1 MYALASLICF
11 SFIVSPV
18 DCIPFAIC
26 SHVRHCA
33 SIADKPC
40 AMLLIARFEP
50 SQGASHFHLSVS
62 CLFIASKRSNSR
74 PVAFLFR
81 FRSLVRFCTLPP
93 LKSPH
98 LACCDT
104 AFLAAANRQAL
115 ARRMSWLAL
124 ECVSS
129 ATLHPS
135 SQDVAFCC
143 EVCRGIRSCFR
154 FRKR

>member
-1 MYALASLICF
+1 MYALASLFCF

-18 DCIPFAIC
+18 DRISLAIC

-33 SIADKPC
+33 SIANKPC
-40 AMLLIARFEP
+40 AMLLIARLEP

-62 CLFIASKRSNSR
+62 RLFIASKPSNSR

-81 FRSLVRFCTLPP
+81 FRSLVRVCTLPP

-98 LACCDT
+98 LVCRDT

-115 ARRMSWLAL
+115 ARQMSWLAF
-124 ECVSS
+124 ECASS

-135 SQDVAFCC
+135 SQDVASCC
-143 EVCRGIRSCFR
+143 EVCHGIRSCFR